1 MLAARNGAAIVSNVS
16 AICMT
21 EAIWAVTVSRRWVGS
36 LDLKQ
41 RSSSAD
47 SGATILLT
55 ADAHTERTH
64 AVTKTQ
70 THPDADMSELY
81 LKRLPMVT
89 SFSH

>member
-1 MLAARNGAAIVSNVS
+1 MLAARNGVATVSNMS

-21 EAIWAVTVSRRWVGS
+21 EAIWAVTVSLRWVGG

-41 RSSSAD
+41 RGSSAD

-64 AVTKTQ
+64 AFKKT
-70 THPDADMSELY
+70 HLNCI
-81 LKRLPMVT
+81 
-89 SFSH
+89 